1 MGHRA
6 HTQSAALEHIFMALL
21 GGLTSP
27 QRFTPQRTHSRPPYH
42 KKKPHPE
49 AFSQDTM
56 VNVSRRLPPAPVRTL
71 RGVHLHLIVYGAYG
85 FVTSHTEGHP
95 SEGIHG
101 GLGMVLGPT
110 LVIWLEV

>member
-27 QRFTPQRTHSRPPYH
+27 QRFTPQCPHSHPPYP
-42 KKKPHPE
+42 KKKKCPE
-49 AFSQDTM
+49 DTM
-56 VNVSRRLPPAPVRTL
+56 VNASRRLPPAPVCTL
-71 RGVHLHLIVYGAYG
+71 EGVHLHLIVSGAYG
-85 FVTSHTEGHP
+85 LVTSPAEGHP

-101 GLGMVLGPT
+101 SLGIFWGPT
-110 LVIWLEV
+110 LVIWVEE